1 MAQRPRHRRPSAGLG
16 RPADY
21 SNYLGGQMPKLS
33 FPRGTHGSSSPKKV
47 ELVMARWHRGHVID
61 APSAGLGQPADY
73 SNYLRGQMPK
83 LSFPRG
89 THDNSSLKKAE
100 LVMARWHKD
109 HVIDAPSAGLGQPAD
124 HSNYLRGQMP
134 TLSKV
139 LLKLPHVSRHAPMC
153 CHKYAT
159 MHLKFFFF
167 LLLT

>member
-89 THDNSSLKKAE
+89 THGVSKESGAGNGA
-100 LVMARWHKD
+100 MAQRPRHRRPIRWPGTH
-109 HVIDAPSAGLGQPAD
+109 
-124 HSNYLRGQMP
+124 
-134 TLSKV
+134 
-139 LLKLPHVSRHAPMC
+139 
-153 CHKYAT
+153 
-159 MHLKFFFF
+159 
-167 LLLT
+167 